1 MNAVKEWN
9 DHFDELAKKNNIITK
24 AKTDA
29 NRCYHCEKCISI
41 QPLFAITCGMSCD
54 ECQCDHCTS
63 AGGAL

>member
-1 MNAVKEWN
+1 MTDRKQR
-9 DHFDELAKKNNIITK
+9 NIT
-24 AKTDA
+24 TDA

-63 AGGAL
+63 AGGAP